1 MLDEEPPAADIQ
13 TLHLDDLQVLSVLGR
28 GGKGVVFLVQNKS
41 ASEEFFAL
49 KVISRSSIEKR
60 KNRANSDGSEYKR
73 VCFEQEVLRRFR
85 HPLLPR
91 LRGVLWTE
99 KIVGYAMDYCPGG
112 DLHSLRMKLTEKMFS
127 DDVIRFYAAELVL
140 ALEYLHGL
148 GIVYRDL
155 KPDNVMV
162 QENGH
167 LMLVDF
173 DLSTKLSAKPR
184 EPRMNSVQKTNI
196 VQKKKS
202 FPGFKKRSNS
212 GVSPD
217 NTLDSNEIAESDS
230 AITKSKS
237 FVGTDE
243 YMAPEM
249 IQGKGHD
256 YAVDS
261 WCLGVMLYEMLYG
274 TTPFKGINRKETYY
288 RILAKSPELIGEMT
302 PVRDLIG
309 KLLEK
314 DPKQRISIEKI
325 KGHEFFRGVDW
336 NLVVEVT
343 RPPLIPVE
351 PCVTGMEGNN
361 GIDVELFVQ
370 GVFKVDGEKAKEI
383 DIMFVYW
390 ECCKKCSVRK
400 Q

>member
-1 MLDEEPPAADIQ
+1 M
-13 TLHLDDLQVLSVLGR
+13 
-28 GGKGVVFLVQNKS
+28 
-41 ASEEFFAL
+41 
-49 KVISRSSIEKR
+49 
-60 KNRANSDGSEYKR
+60 
-73 VCFEQEVLRRFR
+73 
-85 HPLLPR
+85 
-91 LRGVLWTE
+91 
-99 KIVGYAMDYCPGG
+99 
-112 DLHSLRMKLTEKMFS
+112 
-127 DDVIRFYAAELVL
+127 
-140 ALEYLHGL
+140 EYLHGL

-155 KPDNVMV
+155 KPDNVMI

-173 DLSTKLSAKPR
+173 DLSTKLSAKPQ
-184 EPRMNSVQKTNI
+184 EPRITSVQKTKN

-202 FPGFKKRSNS
+202 FPGFKRRSSS

-217 NTLDSNEIAESDS
+217 NTMDSNETSEPDTVNAK
-230 AITKSKS
+230 AKS

-256 YAVDS
+256 FAVDS

-274 TTPFKGINRKETYY
+274 MTPFKGINRKETYY
-288 RILAKSPELIGEMT
+288 RILAKAPELTGEMT
-302 PVRDLIG
+302 PLRDLIG

-336 NLVVEVT
+336 NLVVEVS
-343 RPPLIPVE
+343 RPPLIPEE
-351 PCVTGMEGNN
+351 PGVKGMEGNN

-370 GVFKVDGEKAKEI
+370 GVFKVDGVKEKEKEVGG
-383 DIMFVYW
+383 FKNELPNQSNNFLVF
-390 ECCKKCSVRK
+390 
-400 Q
+400 

>member
-1 MLDEEPPAADIQ
+1 M
-13 TLHLDDLQVLSVLGR
+13 
-28 GGKGVVFLVQNKS
+28 
-41 ASEEFFAL
+41 
-49 KVISRSSIEKR
+49 
-60 KNRANSDGSEYKR
+60 
-73 VCFEQEVLRRFR
+73 
-85 HPLLPR
+85 
-91 LRGVLWTE
+91 
-99 KIVGYAMDYCPGG
+99 
-112 DLHSLRMKLTEKMFS
+112 
-127 DDVIRFYAAELVL
+127 VL

-155 KPDNVMV
+155 KPDNVMI

-173 DLSTKLSAKPR
+173 DLSTKLSAKPQ
-184 EPRMNSVQKTNI
+184 EPNINSVQKTNTL
-196 VQKKKS
+196 QKKKS
-202 FPGFKKRSNS
+202 FPGFKRRSSS

-217 NTLDSNEIAESDS
+217 NTMDSNNIAESDTEI
-230 AITKSKS
+230 AKAKS

-274 TTPFKGINRKETYY
+274 KTPFKGINRKETYY

-302 PVRDLIG
+302 PLRDLIG

-314 DPKQRISIEKI
+314 DPKQRIPIEKI
-325 KGHEFFRGVDW
+325 KSHEFFVGVDW

-343 RPPLIPVE
+343 RPPLIPEE
-351 PCVTGMEGNN
+351 PCVRDMEGNN
-361 GIDVELFVQ
+361 EIDVELFVQ
-370 GVFKVDGEKAKEI
+370 GVFKVDGEKE
-383 DIMFVYW
+383 
-390 ECCKKCSVRK
+390 K
-400 Q
+400 QVGGFQNELPNQSNNFLVF